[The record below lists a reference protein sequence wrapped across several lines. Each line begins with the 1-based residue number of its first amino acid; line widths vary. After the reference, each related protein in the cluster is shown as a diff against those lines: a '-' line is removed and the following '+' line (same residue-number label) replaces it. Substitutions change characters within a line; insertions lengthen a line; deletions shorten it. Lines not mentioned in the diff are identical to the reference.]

1 MRLTVSAQC
10 CPHSVSRH
18 RAASVCRRLTIA
30 SRRSRRCAEHRA
42 RSHILLGVLR
52 LAEEAAGAPKTRTPS
67 SPYSA
72 PDAVR
77 CLQSGQR
84 MLPMFHSLL
93 WTRSTLYNETTN
105 LDQHQ
110 ATSVATQAEYKEQ
123 YHHSAIC
130 LPLLVLRTDLHG
142 HICKPSRP
150 SLPFQSRFATQ

>member
-1 MRLTVSAQC
+1 
-10 CPHSVSRH
+10 
-18 RAASVCRRLTIA
+18 
-30 SRRSRRCAEHRA
+30 
-42 RSHILLGVLR
+42 
-52 LAEEAAGAPKTRTPS
+52 
-67 SPYSA
+67 
-72 PDAVR
+72 
-77 CLQSGQR
+77 
-84 MLPMFHSLL
+84 MFHSLL

-150 SLPFQSRFATQ
+150 SLPFQSRLLRNRCSRHQRVVRLPHRKQVDLSHSRIFQHPPCKNAKGLHCTGITLRR